1 MATIKKEEKR
11 GAHLS
16 VPNHLQKPKK
26 EYVPT
31 GKPRGRAK
39 GQNNKTVNKSI
50 NLPKKGFYVEKIREK
65 TRDSK
70 E

>member
-1 MATIKKEEKR
+1 MRVPDHLKK
-11 GAHLS
+11 A
-16 VPNHLQKPKK
+16 KK
-26 EYVPT
+26 EYLPT
-31 GKPRGRAK
+31 GKSRGRAK
-39 GQNNKTVNKSI
+39 GQKNKKVNKSI